1 MKNSELRCIA
11 ASTLHRSDSAL
22 GAFLRR
28 LKARLGAPKAITAT
42 AHKLATIIFNMLKN
56 GVEYIETGQDYYET
70 QYRDRLVKNLNRR
83 AKMLGYE
90 LVEAA
95 C

>member
-1 MKNSELRCIA
+1 
-11 ASTLHRSDSAL
+11 
-22 GAFLRR
+22 
-28 LKARLGAPKAITAT
+28 
-42 AHKLATIIFNMLKN
+42 MLKN

-83 AKMLGYE
+83 AKILGYE